1 MPRPKGAKDS
11 KPRKPRV
18 PKVPGKP
25 TSKSSAQ
32 GVLGWVPGTNLTFK
46 QAFFVSEYLKD
57 GNAKQAAIRARY
69 AEKSAGSASCQLM
82 GIPKI
87 KTAIQEAMDAQMI
100 RTTVTADKLIAELAN
115 IAFSRPTA
123 VMTWGPD
130 GVILKDSSTM
140 SADDVA
146 LVSEVSETKGTDK
159 GGGSMR
165 VKLHDKMKALEL
177 LGKHLGIF
185 QDVSRIQ
192 VQEMPEATMEE
203 HKNFQEVAN
212 RAMDRWKSQGL
223 LNGPKKT

>member
-1 MPRPKGAKDS
+1 
-11 KPRKPRV
+11 
-18 PKVPGKP
+18 
-25 TSKSSAQ
+25 
-32 GVLGWVPGTNLTFK
+32 
-46 QAFFVSEYLKD
+46 
-57 GNAKQAAIRARY
+57 
-69 AEKSAGSASCQLM
+69 
-82 GIPKI
+82 
-87 KTAIQEAMDAQMI
+87 
-100 RTTVTADKLIAELAN
+100 
-115 IAFSRPTA
+115 
-123 VMTWGPD
+123 
-130 GVILKDSSTM
+130 M